1 MQNGVSNALPC
12 PRTHPCSPRPP
23 HPTTR
28 ARGYGSLH
36 VAWLIVI
43 IGALTMA
50 LDGHIFS
57 NELGKN
63 ENSTTKI
70 LGYHQTVTVLPFL

>member
-1 MQNGVSNALPC
+1 MPFPPC
-12 PRTHPCSPRPP
+12 AHTSAPP
-23 HPTTR
+23 APPLTATR

-36 VAWLIVI
+36 AVWLIMI
-43 IGALTMA
+43 RGALTMA
-50 LDGHIFS
+50 LGGNIFS

-70 LGYHQTVTVLPFL
+70 LGYHQTVRVLSFL

>member
-1 MQNGVSNALPC
+1 MPFPPC
-12 PRTHPCSPRPP
+12 AHTSAPPPLPP
-23 HPTTR
+23 HTATR

-36 VAWLIVI
+36 AVWLIMI
-43 IGALTMA
+43 RGALTMA
-50 LDGHIFS
+50 LGGNIFS

-70 LGYHQTVTVLPFL
+70 LGYHQTVRVLSFL

>member
-1 MQNGVSNALPC
+1 MQETGYLMPFLRAHTPAPS
-12 PRTHPCSPRPP
+12 PP

-70 LGYHQTVTVLPFL
+70 LRYHQTVTVLPFL